1 MNSGMGRL
9 SIAFS
14 LFLLLLTGATVH
26 ASAKVPEGY
35 RDIKLGMNRSQVVEL
50 LQKSPIHFSYD
61 EIGGEIGEIVRGD
74 DLFRFATYKF
84 DKEGVLVEIGLQMRE
99 VLGRD
104 RCLELYNTQHGLQVT
119 PLKSTSNS
127 NVTLEVKD
135 NSLIMKKNTGKDTR
149 SASRGSAS

>member
-1 MNSGMGRL
+1 MNNGMGRL
-9 SIAFS
+9 SMAFS
-14 LFLLLLTGATVH
+14 LCLLFLVGATVQ

-61 EIGGEIGEIVRGD
+61 DIGGEIGEIVRGD

-84 DKEGVLVEIGLQMRE
+84 DKDGVLVEIGLQMRE

-104 RCLELYNTQHGLQVT
+104 RCLEMYNSQHGIQVS
-119 PLKSTSNS
+119 PLKSTTDA
-127 NVTLEVKD
+127 NVTLEVKE
-135 NSLIMKKNTGKDTR
+135 NSIIMKKNSGKDTR

>member
-1 MNSGMGRL
+1 MNNGMGRL
-9 SIAFS
+9 SMAFFLCL
-14 LFLLLLTGATVH
+14 LFLVGSVVQ

-35 RDIKLGMNRSQVVEL
+35 RDIKLGMNRPQVMEL

-61 EIGGEIGEIVRGD
+61 DIGGEIGEIVRGD

-84 DKEGVLVEIGLQMRE
+84 DKDGVLVEIGLQMRE

-104 RCLELYNTQHGLQVT
+104 RCLEIYNSQHGIQVT
-119 PLKSTSNS
+119 PMKSATDS
-127 NVTLEVKD
+127 NVTLEVKE
-135 NSLIMKKNTGKDTR
+135 NSLIMKKNSGKDTR